1 MCLFNW
7 ILINAFRIRLR
18 FVKYR
23 FVRHRFVRYWSR
35 FVSRSWLDTD
45 IPSKHFVWLQDVL
58 KTSWRHILKTSLRH
72 VFKTSP
78 RPLQRNNFSSFKT
91 SKNILKIHLEGV
103 LKTSRKAYLQDVF
116 KTSCKM
122 KSCYAEDALKTSW
135 RHVLKTSSR
144 LLEGQQ
150 MFAGKYCLKSK
161 IKKTKSKWWGFTTN
175 ATIRRW

>member
-7 ILINAFRIRLR
+7 ILINAFLIRLR

-35 FVSRSWLDTD
+35 FVSRSWLDRD

-103 LKTSRKAYLQDVF
+103 LKTSSRRLVRWKAVMLKMRWRPLEDMSWRRLQDF
-116 KTSCKM
+116 
-122 KSCYAEDALKTSW
+122 LKAN
-135 RHVLKTSSR
+135 KC
-144 LLEGQQ
+144 LLGSI
-150 MFAGKYCLKSK
+150 A
-161 IKKTKSKWWGFTTN
+161 
-175 ATIRRW
+175 